1 MSEIPRKVQ
10 EQYRQLIA
18 AVSNLS
24 RAECERRFPE
34 LIAYINRHVSLVDL
48 MRADGIELKPLS
60 PDTPG
65 VFIAIGACPCCK
77 GDLLVKEPPC

>member
-18 AVSNLS
+18 AGSNLS

-48 MRADGIELKPLS
+48 MRAEGIVVKPLS
-60 PDTPG
+60 PDAPG
-65 VFIAIGACPCCK
+65 VFVAEAACPCCNGK
-77 GDLLVKEPPC
+77 IIIRE